1 MSVLE
6 QVQDDARTAMKARE
20 RDKASA
26 LRLVV
31 DALQQDAKMGK
42 GDEVAV
48 LQRER
53 KKRVEAA
60 EAFEGAGRTEQAAA
74 ERFEAELIEGYLPA
88 QLSDEELEGLVAE
101 AVAETG
107 ATEQK
112 QMGQV
117 MSAVMPKVAGRADG
131 KRVSAAV
138 RKKLG
143 AELGPP
149 PADSRQ
155 RGGRRAR
162 RLRGLGP
169 ARAARPPAGG
179 SPPARQRADPGRR
192 RRATCRRPRQWS
204 TRWSS

>member
-6 QVQDDARTAMKARE
+6 QVQDDARTALKARE
-20 RDKASA
+20 REKAGA
-26 LRLVV
+26 LRLIV
-31 DALQQDAKMGK
+31 DALQQDAKLGK
-42 GDEVAV
+42 GDEIAV

-60 EAFEGAGRTEQAAA
+60 EAYEGAGRAEQAAG
-74 ERFEAELIEGYLPA
+74 ERREADLIQAYLPA
-88 QLSDEELEGLVAE
+88 QLSDEELDGLVAE
-101 AVAETG
+101 AVEETG

-143 AELGPP
+143 
-149 PADSRQ
+149 S
-155 RGGRRAR
+155 
-162 RLRGLGP
+162 
-169 ARAARPPAGG
+169 
-179 SPPARQRADPGRR
+179 
-192 RRATCRRPRQWS
+192 
-204 TRWSS
+204 

>member
-6 QVQDDARTAMKARE
+6 QVQGDVRTAMKARE
-20 RDKASA
+20 REKAAA
-26 LRLVV
+26 LRMVV
-31 DALQQDAKMGK
+31 DALQQDAKLGQ

-60 EAFEGAGRTEQAAA
+60 EAFEGAGRAAQAAA
-74 ERFEAELIEGYLPA
+74 ERYEAELIEGYLPA
-88 QLSDEELEGLVAE
+88 QLSDQELEALVEDAL
-101 AVAETG
+101 AETG
-107 ATEQK
+107 ATEHK

-143 AELGPP
+143 A
-149 PADSRQ
+149 
-155 RGGRRAR
+155 
-162 RLRGLGP
+162 
-169 ARAARPPAGG
+169 
-179 SPPARQRADPGRR
+179 
-192 RRATCRRPRQWS
+192 
-204 TRWSS
+204 

>member
-6 QVQDDARTAMKARE
+6 QVQDDVKTAMKARE
-20 RDKASA
+20 REKASA

-31 DALQQDAKMGK
+31 DALQQDAKLGK
-42 GDEVAV
+42 GDEIAV

-60 EAFEGAGRTEQAAA
+60 EAFEGAGREEQAAS
-74 ERFEAELIEGYLPA
+74 ERFEAELIQGYLPA
-88 QLSDEELEGLVAE
+88 QLSDEELDGLVAA
-101 AVAETG
+101 AVEETG

-117 MSAVMPKVAGRADG
+117 MSALMPKVGGRADG

-143 AELGPP
+143 
-149 PADSRQ
+149 S
-155 RGGRRAR
+155 
-162 RLRGLGP
+162 
-169 ARAARPPAGG
+169 
-179 SPPARQRADPGRR
+179 
-192 RRATCRRPRQWS
+192 
-204 TRWSS
+204 